1 MTSEN
6 EQGRFDVPSI
16 KFGLNTCFA
25 VKRWPEPAEW
35 TRIVKELGVADV
47 QFSFD
52 LADPVLVADASIYRE
67 TRKACDRHEI
77 RITSAFTG
85 LISYS
90 QNALGHPNELM
101 RRRAEEWFEVAIEAT
116 ALLGGRGVGGHIAA
130 LSVSQFGDLE
140 ERERAIGRVLAA
152 VRRLSQRAQR
162 AGLGYLLWEVMPVA
176 REYPADLDS
185 AEELMTSLENDTE
198 VPVALCTDLGH
209 ACAVGASADDRDPY
223 IWLER
228 LGRFT
233 QVVHL
238 QQTDGAGDRH
248 WPFTAELN
256 ERGIVDPGRVV
267 ELVAKFRREE
277 VELMLEP
284 MFAFEAPDEQ
294 VVADLHESV
303 AYWLPAVQK
312 LGV

>member
-1 MTSEN
+1 MSSI
-6 EQGRFDVPSI
+6 RFG
-16 KFGLNTCFA
+16 FNTCFA

-35 TRIVKELGVADV
+35 ARIVKELGVADV

-67 TRKACDRHEI
+67 TRKVCDRHEI

-90 QNALGHPNELM
+90 QNALGHPNEVM
-101 RRRAEEWFEVAIEAT
+101 RRRAEEWFEAAIEAT

-130 LSVSQFGDLE
+130 LSVRQHRGLK
-140 ERERAIGRVLAA
+140 ERERAIGRVIGA
-152 VRRLSQRAQR
+152 VRRLSQKAQR
-162 AGLGYLLWEVMPVA
+162 AGLDYLLWEVMPVA

-185 AEELMTSLENDTE
+185 AEELMTSLENDTG
-198 VPVALCTDLGH
+198 VPVVLCTDMGH
-209 ACAVGASADDRDPY
+209 ACAAGAGAQDRDPY
-223 IWLER
+223 TWLER

-238 QQTDGAGDRH
+238 QQTDGSGDRH
-248 WPFTAELN
+248 WPFTAEFN
-256 ERGIVDPGRVV
+256 ERGIIEPNRVV
-267 ELVAKFRREE
+267 ELVAKFAREE
-277 VELMLEP
+277 VELMFEP

-294 VVADLHESV
+294 VLADLHESV
-303 AYWLPAVQK
+303 AYWRPAVEK